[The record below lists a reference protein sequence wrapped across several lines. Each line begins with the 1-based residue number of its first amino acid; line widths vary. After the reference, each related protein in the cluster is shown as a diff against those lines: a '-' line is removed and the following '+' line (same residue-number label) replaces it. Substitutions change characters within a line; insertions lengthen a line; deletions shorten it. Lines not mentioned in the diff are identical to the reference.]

1 MHTSAKFKGLAQKK
15 AIEDQNERYALRLHL
30 RAQIETLAYPPGVPP
45 NKYIIN
51 WLASNENAGIEA
63 LENKLKV
70 LELDCKSNSIEEA

>member
-51 WLASNENAGIEA
+51 WLASKYLNWTVNRISSR
-63 LENKLKV
+63 KLNVTQVK
-70 LELDCKSNSIEEA
+70 